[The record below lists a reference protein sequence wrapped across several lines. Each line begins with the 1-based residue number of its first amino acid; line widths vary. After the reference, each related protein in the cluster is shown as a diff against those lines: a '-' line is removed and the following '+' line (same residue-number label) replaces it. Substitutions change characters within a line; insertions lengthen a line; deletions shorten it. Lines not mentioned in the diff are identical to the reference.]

1 MVRDL
6 DILPGIFHADEFFEG
21 IQEVNG

>member
-6 DILPGIFHADEFFEG
+6 DTLPGIFHADEFFEG